1 MRKTGSLVLV
11 FLLIGSGCA
20 WALSE
25 VSNFPNPFNPLSGDG
40 LYNKTVITYTLDQ
53 DAKVTIYIYSITGD
67 LVRTM
72 EFAAGSE
79 GGKGRAGGYKN
90 MVTWNGRN
98 GDGLITANGTYIC
111 KIVSEPADGGNS
123 SKAIRKITVLK

>member
-1 MRKTGSLVLV
+1 LLMCTGY
-11 FLLIGSGCA
+11 A

-25 VSNFPNPFNPLSGDG
+25 VSNFPNPFNPLSGDSA
-40 LYNKTVITYTLDQ
+40 LNKTIITYALDQ
-53 DAKVTIYIYSITGD
+53 DAKVTIYIYSLTGD

-72 EFAAGSE
+72 EFAAGTE
-79 GGKGRAGGYKN
+79 GGKGNTGGYKN
-90 MVTWNGRN
+90 RVTWNGRN
-98 GDGLITANGTYIC
+98 GDGLVAANGTYIC